1 MIFLEAEKISEEVAN
16 EAIEEG
22 VDKVTSLDFSNI
34 AIEDLVKNLST
45 FGQKVLVAIIVFL
58 IGRFIVKHICKIVST
73 LMKKRGVEA
82 SLQSFTD
89 SLISISLNLLLAIV
103 LISILGIETSTF
115 VGLFAGAG
123 VAIGMALSGTLQNF
137 AGGVMILLFHPYKV
151 GDFIEAQGF
160 SGVVKGIQIFNTI
173 LTTVDNQTIIIP
185 NGSISTGAMRVY
197 SASELRRADINVE
210 VAYGTNPDDVRAVLN
225 KIAASDPRITRL
237 EGTPMI
243 AMGASSITIQFR
255 AWTTFGDYWPV
266 MGDTTEKI
274 YKELTAAGIEIPF
287 QQIDVHMK

>member
-255 AWTTFGDYWPV
+255 AWTTFAYYWPV

>member
-255 AWTTFGDYWPV
+255 AWTTFAEYWPV

-274 YKELTAAGIEIPF
+274 YKELTAAGIQIPF

>member
-45 FGQKVLVAIIVFL
+45 FGQKVLVAIVVFL

-160 SGVVKGIQIFNTI
+160 SGVVKSIQIFNTI

-274 YKELTAAGIEIPF
+274 YKELTAAGIQIPF

>member
-255 AWTTFGDYWPV
+255 AWTTFADYWPV

>member
-1 MIFLEAEKISEEVAN
+1 MLFLEAEKISEEVAN
-16 EAIEEG
+16 EAIEES

-34 AIEDLVKNLST
+34 AIEELVKNLST

-58 IGRFIVKHICKIVST
+58 VGRFIVKHICKLVIAI
-73 LMKKRGVEA
+73 MNKREVDA
-82 SLQSFTD
+82 SLTSFTD
-89 SLISISLNLLLAIV
+89 SLISVSLNLLLAIV

-137 AGGVMILLFHPYKV
+137 AGGVMILIFHPYKV

-225 KIAASDPRITRL
+225 KIAEGDSRITRL

-274 YKELTAAGIEIPF
+274 YKKLTAAGIQIPF